1 MFKSTEEKCAER
13 FTEGTGGYMVC
24 VDETN
29 RHDAT
34 MDICGLVFAGV
45 FIIGFMIFL
54 YKIIKD

>member
-1 MFKSTEEKCAER
+1 MFKSVEERCAER
-13 FTEGTGGYMVC
+13 FTENTGGYLVC
-24 VDETN
+24 VDETY

-34 MDICGLVFAGV
+34 MDICGLVFVGV